1 MAAMTGKCGTDF
13 LIPTR
18 STRGLA
24 YGCEGSRIIHK
35 KMPADLATTTTT
47 TSPTVAAMCGGR
59 KYHHYINRPVPQPLL
74 RLHADPS
81 LIVSPLP
88 PPTAT
93 AAPPNPK
100 ADNRRKR
107 FLHYP
112 TCCKLSFFLLPRWKW
127 LSNRIREKKCTGS

>member
-1 MAAMTGKCGTDF
+1 MRNGFPDSYTQHTRF
-13 LIPTR
+13 SLWLRRIPD
-18 STRGLA
+18 
-24 YGCEGSRIIHK
+24 HK

-59 KYHHYINRPVPQPLL
+59 KYHHYINRPVPQSLL
-74 RLHADPS
+74 RLQADPS

-100 ADNRRKR
+100 ADNRRER

-112 TCCKLSFFLLPRWKW
+112 TCYD
-127 LSNRIREKKCTGS
+127 